1 MSELQCKFKSALTI
15 GPQLLE
21 STARAP
27 QPLQRRLHGGRTC
40 CVRVARRP
48 GKVNYNSWQ
57 LLGNA
62 DLLFTRKIHHATFTS
77 LLPASDCEGSLGT
90 LGSLGFMQCHIMF
103 GSSLV
108 IKITQIL
115 FCALQVKWSP
125 QNIQNWW
132 LRSHQLRWWPTFFT
146 IVTGNVYLS
155 LTRLRSETYQTVQ
168 GSENL

>member
-77 LLPASDCEGSLGT
+77 LLPASDCEGSL
-90 LGSLGFMQCHIMF
+90 
-103 GSSLV
+103 
-108 IKITQIL
+108 
-115 FCALQVKWSP
+115 P
-125 QNIQNWW
+125 
-132 LRSHQLRWWPTFFT
+132 RQLRVHAMPHYVWIKPSNQNYTDSVLCPTGQM
-146 IVTGNVYLS
+146 ISSKYSKLMVA
-155 LTRLRSETYQTVQ
+155 
-168 GSENL
+168 